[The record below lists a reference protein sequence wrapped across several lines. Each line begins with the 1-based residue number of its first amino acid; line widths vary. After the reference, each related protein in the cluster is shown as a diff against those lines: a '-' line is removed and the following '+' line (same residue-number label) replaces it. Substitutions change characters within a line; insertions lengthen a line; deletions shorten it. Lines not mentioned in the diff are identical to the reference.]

1 MTLQNQAKEL
11 LPFVQAMADGKEVQ
25 VKIRDLWRE
34 KVTSNFM
41 LGEEYRIAP
50 ETIIVN
56 GFEIEAP
63 MKEAP
68 QYGSKYYIPAP
79 QDDDDWYDTAT
90 FEGDSYDMNIVD
102 RGLCHK
108 TRAAAIAH
116 AKAMIGID
124 PNE

>member
-1 MTLQNQAKEL
+1 MTIQEQAQAW
-11 LPFVQAMADGKEVQ
+11 LPIIEAMAKGETVQ
-25 VKIRDLWRE
+25 VFNGEWVDKVVPDLISG
-34 KVTSNFM
+34 VS
-41 LGEEYRIAP
+41 YRIAP

-68 QYGSKYYIPAP
+68 YIDEPVFFSDATHPLFCDGCKWGGSLFHLNLLA
-79 QDDDDWYDTAT
+79 
-90 FEGDSYDMNIVD
+90 
-102 RGLCHK
+102 RGICHK

-124 PNE
+124 PNK

>member
-25 VKIRDLWRE
+25 FKCDGEWLT
-34 KVTSNFM
+34 KACPNFVYGVE
-41 LGEEYRIAP
+41 LRIAP

-68 QYGSKYYIPAP
+68 EIDDIVHIADPSNDFLYDYFNWNGSP
-79 QDDDDWYDTAT
+79 
-90 FEGDSYDMNIVD
+90 FCCNILS

-108 TRAAAIAH
+108 TRSAAIAH
-116 AKAMIGID
+116 AKAMIGVN

>member
-1 MTLQNQAKEL
+1 MTLQDQAKEL
-11 LPFVQAMADGKEVQ
+11 LPFVQAMADGEEVQ
-25 VKIRDLWRE
+25 FKCDGEWLT
-34 KVTSNFM
+34 KVCPNFVYGIE
-41 LGEEYRIAP
+41 LRIAP

-56 GFEIEAP
+56 GFEIKAP

-79 QDDDDWYDTAT
+79 QNDEWYDTEL
-90 FEGDSYDMNIVD
+90 FEGKFFDGNIVD

-108 TRAAAIAH
+108 TSAAAIAH

-124 PNE
+124 PNK

>member
-11 LPFVQAMADGKEVQ
+11 LPFVQAMAKGKEVQ
-25 VKIRDLWRE
+25 VKFNDLWCK

-41 LGEEYRIAP
+41 PGEEYRIAP

-63 MKEAP
+63 LKEAP

-79 QDDDDWYDTAT
+79 QNDEWYDTEL
-90 FEGDSYDMNIVD
+90 FEGKFFDGNIVD

-108 TRAAAIAH
+108 TSAAAIAH
-116 AKAMIGID
+116 AKAMIGVN

>member
-11 LPFVQAMADGKEVQ
+11 LPFVQAMAEGKEVQ
-25 VKIRDLWRE
+25 VKINDLWCK

-41 LGEEYRIAP
+41 LGEEYRIKP
-50 ETIIVN
+50 ETIVVN

-68 QYGSKYYIPAP
+68 EIDYVVHIADPANDFLYDYFNWNGS
-79 QDDDDWYDTAT
+79 QFCCNVLT
-90 FEGDSYDMNIVD
+90 

-108 TRAAAIAH
+108 ARAAAIAH

-124 PNE
+124 PNK

>member
-25 VKIRDLWRE
+25 VKVNDLWCK

-63 MKEAP
+63 MKEEPEIDDIVHIADP
-68 QYGSKYYIPAP
+68 VNDFLCDYFNWNGSSFFCNVLA
-79 QDDDDWYDTAT
+79 
-90 FEGDSYDMNIVD
+90 

-124 PNE
+124 PNK